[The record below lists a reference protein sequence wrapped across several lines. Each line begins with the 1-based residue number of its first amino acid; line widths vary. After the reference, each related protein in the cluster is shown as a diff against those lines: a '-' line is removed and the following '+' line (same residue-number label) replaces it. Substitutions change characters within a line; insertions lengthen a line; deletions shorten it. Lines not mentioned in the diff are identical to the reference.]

1 MGNTAL
7 HLCVRACSFEATNF
21 LVNTCQVKVNVRN
34 KMDHS
39 PLHVAVLNNQR
50 QIAEILV
57 EAKIDVLTENK
68 DGATCHD

>member
-1 MGNTAL
+1 M
-7 HLCVRACSFEATNF
+7 
-21 LVNTCQVKVNVRN
+21 VNTCQVKVNVRN